1 MSHQDTLQNPTM
13 LAALDIDGTLA
24 RSGTTQ
30 IAPAVKA
37 AVARFRA
44 DGHHVVLASGRSLVG
59 VLPIAAELG
68 LTDEWV
74 IASNGAITARLDS
87 RVPRGY
93 ELEDVRNFDPGPVV
107 RLARAML
114 PGVRVGAE
122 RVGWG
127 YDVTH
132 LFPTGQLNGAQ
143 QIVPADLLG
152 ERSTTRLVLRG
163 PGVGLLVDP
172 VRAAGLTAVLAEP
185 DWVDVTAPGLSKATA
200 LEKVRANL
208 GVDPARTVA
217 IGDGE
222 NDLEMLRW
230 AARGV
235 AMGHASGVVRA
246 AADEVTGTLDQH
258 GAAAALD
265 ALDSGTTSDSGVA
278 LSSQRTM

>member
-1 MSHQDTLQNPTM
+1 
-13 LAALDIDGTLA
+13 
-24 RSGTTQ
+24 
-30 IAPAVKA
+30 
-37 AVARFRA
+37 
-44 DGHHVVLASGRSLVG
+44 
-59 VLPIAAELG
+59 
-68 LTDEWV
+68 
-74 IASNGAITARLDS
+74 
-87 RVPRGY
+87 
-93 ELEDVRNFDPGPVV
+93 
-107 RLARAML
+107 ML

-132 LFPTGQLNGAQ
+132 LFPAGQLNGAQ
-143 QIVPADLLG
+143 QIVSADFLG
-152 ERSTTRLVLRG
+152 ERPTTRLVLRG
-163 PGVGLLVDP
+163 PGVGRLVDP
-172 VRAAGLTAVLAEP
+172 VRAAGLTALLTEP

-235 AMGHASGVVRA
+235 AMGHASAAVQA
-246 AADEVTGTLDQH
+246 AADNVTGTLDQH

-265 ALDSGTTSDSGVA
+265 ALRPGSTDTGVA
-278 LSSQRTM
+278 LSSRGTT